1 MNDKRMDLSQIA
13 NLYDFTG
20 KIALVTGGTGVL
32 GGEMAVALVGLG
44 ADVAILTHRRG
55 IPEEMRA
62 RMDAGPGR
70 LMAAHGDVLKRD
82 LLEEARETIED
93 RLGPVSILI
102 NAAGG
107 NRPEATASPN
117 NLFFDLPDDALGFVF
132 DLNMLGTVLPCQVFG
147 KGMAERGEGVIL
159 NVSSMAAFTPLTRV
173 AAYSAAKAGVS
184 NFTRWLAVH
193 MAQNYGPN
201 IRVNA
206 IAPGFFIGKQN
217 RALLLN
223 EDETLTARGQTIIDH
238 SPMRRFGNPE
248 DLLGTVLWLLSP
260 ASQFVTGI
268 VVPVDGGFSA
278 YSGI

>member
-1 MNDKRMDLSQIA
+1 MDLSQIA

-20 KIALVTGGTGVL
+20 KIVLVTGGTGVL

-55 IPEEMRA
+55 IPEEMRS

-70 LMAAHGDVLKRD
+70 VMAARGDVLKRD

-93 RLGPVSILI
+93 RLGPVDVLI

-107 NRPEATASPN
+107 NRPEATASPDN
-117 NLFFDLPDDALGFVF
+117 PFFDLADDALGFVF
-132 DLNMLGTVLPCQVFG
+132 DLNIIGTVLPCQVFG

-159 NVSSMAAFTPLTRV
+159 NISSMTAFTPLTRV

-184 NFTRWLAVH
+184 NFTQWLAVH
-193 MAQNYGPN
+193 MAQEYSPN

-223 EDETLTARGQTIIDH
+223 EDDTLTARGQTIIDH
-238 SPMRRFGNPE
+238 TPMGRFGNPE
-248 DLLGTVLWLLSP
+248 DVLGTVLWLLSP